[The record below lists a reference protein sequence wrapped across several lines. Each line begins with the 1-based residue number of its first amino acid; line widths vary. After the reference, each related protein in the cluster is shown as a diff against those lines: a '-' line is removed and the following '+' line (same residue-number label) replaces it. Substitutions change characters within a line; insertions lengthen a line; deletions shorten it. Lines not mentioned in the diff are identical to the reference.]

1 MKKRK
6 LRVSRYE
13 VQGPADLTIAVI
25 ADLHGRSPDAC
36 LAVLA
41 SEKPDVICVAGDAM
55 ETAQPPGVSGDD
67 GPNVK
72 GGPLHRF
79 LHLIDSMA
87 YRREHGKLG
96 PTWRNAMRFFRAAVR
111 IAPVYY
117 VTGNHDFWLTPA
129 DRRLIRDAGVTL
141 LSNSSATLSFRGAR
155 VEIGGLASRAG
166 IDWLPEFARKPGYR
180 ILLCHRPEY
189 YERHI
194 RAHDI
199 PLVLSGH
206 AHGGQWRVLGRGIF
220 SPGQG
225 LFPRFTRGLYDGR
238 LVVSAGL
245 SNTANLPRVNNPVEL
260 VIVKVAPGALSVGN
274 PRSRAG
280 APENP
285 MPGEN

>member
-1 MKKRK
+1 MKRRK

-13 VQGPADLTIAVI
+13 VRGPVNIKIAVV

-36 LAVLA
+36 LASLVE
-41 SEKPDVICVAGDAM
+41 EKPDVNCVAGAAM
-55 ETAQPPGVSGDD
+55 EPAQPSGAPGDD
-67 GPNVK
+67 GLKVK
-72 GGPLHRF
+72 GGLLHRI
-79 LHLIDSMA
+79 LYGIDSLA
-87 YRREHGKLG
+87 YRRERGKLG
-96 PTWRNAMRFFRAAVR
+96 PTWRNAMRFFREAAR
-111 IAPVYY
+111 IAPVFY
-117 VTGNHDFWLTPA
+117 VTGNHDFWLTGP
-129 DRRLIRDAGVTL
+129 DKRLIRDAGVTL
-141 LSNSSATLSFRGAR
+141 LMNSSATFQTDGGR

-166 IDWLPEFARKPGYR
+166 VDWLSTFARKPGYR
-180 ILLCHRPEY
+180 ILICHRPEY

-206 AHGGQWRVLGRGIF
+206 AHGGQWRVLGRGVF

-260 VIVKVAPGALSVGN
+260 VIVRVTPGLR
-274 PRSRAG
+274 PESRARDVV
-280 APENP
+280 P
-285 MPGEN
+285 